1 LNHIYLT
8 IQSQLKALADP
19 SKIPIFLGRL
29 LAALTTLL
37 LIVMPLTEH
46 LWTWDK
52 FLRGGTDFE
61 FGLLGIAS
69 ILCLVLVL
77 SQHYKRMINLLLA
90 IQLFVSFG
98 SSQEPESLGI
108 TRLGGISVFHRC
120 RIDSRV
126 FGIYNLPLQI

>member
-19 SKIPIFLGRL
+19 SKVPILLGRL

-46 LWTWDK
+46 FWTWDK

-77 SQHYKRMINLLLA
+77 SQHYKQMINLLLA
-90 IQLFVSFG
+90 IRLFLSFA
-98 SSQEPESLGI
+98 SSPESGSLGI
-108 TRLGGISVFHRC
+108 TCLSGISVFHRC
-120 RIDSRV
+120 RIDSPA